1 MGFAPPSV
9 RVAVFFLKKMHF
21 FEKIIAKTLA
31 YNEFI
36 MYLCN
41 TKRKEV

>member
-1 MGFAPPSV
+1 MPLPG
-9 RVAVFFLKKMHF
+9 RVAVFLKKMHF
-21 FEKIIAKTLA
+21 FEKIIAKILV
-31 YNEFI
+31 YNKFI